1 MQDFEHQYD
10 LLAEP
15 LVLRG
20 KAAVREGGAMSAR
33 LDKMKEE
40 LARLYERRAK
50 LNERIQKAEEKYHE
64 TENTE
69 IQEMVH
75 LANLGPDQLSIVIE
89 FAKKNMPVEA
99 MENLLSQEEIHE
111 NVENEAQEGYREEEL

>member
-1 MQDFEHQYD
+1 
-10 LLAEP
+10 
-15 LVLRG
+15 
-20 KAAVREGGAMSAR
+20 
-33 LDKMKEE
+33 MKEE

-99 MENLLSQEEIHE
+99 MESLLSQEESHE
-111 NVENEAQEGYREEEL
+111 NVENEAQEGYRKEENYENDYE